1 MLAEPASGQLHFI
14 PTQGDT
20 EKDRSKGKSSSGHS
34 FKQYIWLFTIWSVR
48 WPEVQIQTN
57 SGAVAN
63 DLTGWLGTLEMIGS
77 TLDLSIR
84 KVLGHVTAR
93 SQFANNIILFFLNG
107 CDKMI

>member
-63 DLTGWLGTLEMIGS
+63 DLTGWLGTQKEQDCNIGEKEVWGRGMWVDNLNK
-77 TLDLSIR
+77 T
-84 KVLGHVTAR
+84 
-93 SQFANNIILFFLNG
+93 IL
-107 CDKMI
+107 